1 MSDPATAPPADGGG
15 AASASASAADVEIP
29 GTPSRNSLHQKRT
42 AESQQTTLS
51 LFYSAPR
58 SFAALPAVTDT
69 FDCLS
74 HAILTTYAEGSE
86 NAIKIICLGDTMVGK
101 SKYVLCLLPL
111 LGWLPYPTSIW
122 QLCCIPGDQTLRSIC
137 RYGSAAKLVTG
148 CSITQPAM
156 LQPRGTPVLARPHAY
171 FACVRSDY

>member
-1 MSDPATAPPADGGG
+1 MSRSQVLPVAIRSTKNGRPYFRKTA
-15 AASASASAADVEIP
+15 
-29 GTPSRNSLHQKRT
+29 QK
-42 AESQQTTLS
+42 SQQTTLS

-122 QLCCIPGDQTLRSIC
+122 QLCCIPGNQALRSIC
-137 RYGSAAKLVTG
+137 RYGSAAKLVTR

-156 LQPRGTPVLARPHAY
+156 LQPEALLSLLVHMHISLAFVSIMRPAVVHC
-171 FACVRSDY
+171 F